1 MEDIKKSQKET
12 NEKNEILSPE
22 FQNLNIAHETENTKK
37 LISQNDE
44 KSSLNMNIKNKGKKK
59 FSEILQI
66 FESNKTK
73 KNEAL
78 KPKPM
83 HMKTLTESNFLK
95 TIEKREKMNKESIE
109 LKKKEDEER
118 NERIIKMRIRMREK
132 ELENKKKE
140 EENDKLLKEKRK
152 KQQEEQERQKKL
164 EKEIKEQRMKEDEEK
179 RNKKL
184 EDFNQEQEN
193 LRIRKIERKREER
206 RRREEEERQRREEE
220 ERRRREEEERQ
231 KKEEEERRK
240 KEEEERQRRLREL
253 KRQRKFKERERQRKL
268 RELERQRIEEE
279 ERQRQ
284 LRELER
290 KKKEEEEKKKK
301 NEKKKLIIENQNN
314 LRKKNIYSVSN
325 FQYNHYFNKNNT
337 NNKLNQTLEDMC
349 NYGNIINAEIENDK
363 KKINKE
369 FLHIEDLNTMIYSS
383 DQDMFALNLLAQNL
397 ASNGIKSVINKN
409 SANITDE
416 EALANLQFIVNGLY
430 YKTKYILRFDF
441 GEEQNEKLLEEGEE
455 YDAFIYKLKQK
466 LSRDYK
472 IRPEDIIITYP
483 ERGSFQ
489 IQVIFQSDEFNQLN
503 KEEFENKFRNE
514 IFYPELRC
522 LKTIHSDVIMG
533 ACKLSKSQLDP
544 RGNRSSGW
552 GVNENRGNKPY
563 YPPLGWIGIGLNV
576 MDKYENNIWIGMSNS
591 PGEWC
596 VAYHGVGNNAAS
608 DKVKESTGCIIK
620 GSFRP
625 GRRQAHK
632 NCQDKYHNGTVGE
645 GVYCTPFPATAE
657 GYAGISEINGK
668 KYKTILMVRVK
679 PEAIRNCYICSDS
692 KNDNYW
698 VVNGTTD
705 EIRAYRI
712 LYKEFW

>member
-1 MEDIKKSQKET
+1 MISLSKIFQISIGSI
-12 NEKNEILSPE
+12 NILS
-22 FQNLNIAHETENTKK
+22 K
-37 LISQNDE
+37 
-44 KSSLNMNIKNKGKKK
+44 
-59 FSEILQI
+59 
-66 FESNKTK
+66 
-73 KNEAL
+73 
-78 KPKPM
+78 
-83 HMKTLTESNFLK
+83 
-95 TIEKREKMNKESIE
+95 
-109 LKKKEDEER
+109 
-118 NERIIKMRIRMREK
+118 
-132 ELENKKKE
+132 
-140 EENDKLLKEKRK
+140 
-152 KQQEEQERQKKL
+152 
-164 EKEIKEQRMKEDEEK
+164 
-179 RNKKL
+179 
-184 EDFNQEQEN
+184 
-193 LRIRKIERKREER
+193 
-206 RRREEEERQRREEE
+206 
-220 ERRRREEEERQ
+220 
-231 KKEEEERRK
+231 
-240 KEEEERQRRLREL
+240 
-253 KRQRKFKERERQRKL
+253 
-268 RELERQRIEEE
+268 
-279 ERQRQ
+279 
-284 LRELER
+284 
-290 KKKEEEEKKKK
+290 
-301 NEKKKLIIENQNN
+301 IIENQNN

-369 FLHIEDLNTMIYSS
+369 FLHIEDLNSMIYSS
-383 DQDMFALNLLAQNL
+383 DQDIFALNLLAQNL
-397 ASNGIKSVINKN
+397 ASNGIKSVISKN

-430 YKTKYILRFDF
+430 YKKKYILRFDF
-441 GEEQNEKLLEEGEE
+441 GEEQNEKLLKEGEE

-489 IQVIFQSDEFNQLN
+489 VQVIFQSDEFNQLN
-503 KEEFENKFRNE
+503 EKEFKNKFRNE
-514 IFYPELRC
+514 IEYPELRC

-563 YPPLGWIGIGLNV
+563 NPPLGWIGIGLNV

-596 VAYHGVGNNAAS
+596 VAYHGVGNNTAS
-608 DKVKESTGCIIK
+608 DKVKNSTGCIIK

-625 GRRQAHK
+625 GRGQAHK
-632 NCQDKYHNGTVGE
+632 NCQDKYHYGTVGE

-657 GYAGISEINGK
+657 RYAGISEINGK

-679 PEAIRNCYICSDS
+679 PEAIRNCYICPDS

-705 EIRAYRI
+705 EIRPYRI
-712 LYKEFW
+712 LYKECW